1 MHKGGLACIMQL
13 PQMCALVGSVKVWVS
28 CPAETGK
35 VRLARSCTALSLFF
49 FLWPHECNICRL
61 WTKFL
66 CICMNAD

>member
-35 VRLARSCTALSLFF
+35 VRLARSCTAISCFFF
-49 FLWPHECNICRL
+49 FLLAP
-61 WTKFL
+61 
-66 CICMNAD
+66 